1 MLTLR
6 GKINAYLL
14 TQMNAEQRISAFVSL
29 GEEINAV
36 LTQNSAGLNI
46 RQIQLGV
53 LVKEL
58 YRSNSWFTEK
68 NVLKAL
74 SGIAN
79 MLRYESLNAWLS
91 HYEINEDKGLTIGV
105 VMAGNIPAVGFHDF
119 LCVLVS
125 GNSITAKLSS
135 DDRLLLPALA
145 AMLTAIEPQ
154 FADRIHF
161 TEAKMLPFNALI
173 ATGSNNSARYFEYY
187 FSKYPRLIR
196 KNRTSVAVIHGTES
210 EEELKALFSDIFS
223 YFGMGC
229 RNVTHLFLPHNYDIP
244 ALCALSIDWT
254 SIKDHSR
261 YFNNYEYHKAG
272 FLINSL
278 PHYDTG
284 FFLLREDQSL
294 FSPISVLHYSFY
306 ANLDDVKRRITEHS
320 DDIQC
325 VVSANSFFEATV
337 EMGQT
342 QHPGPEVY
350 ADGVDTLNFVLT
362 LAP

>member
-1 MLTLR
+1 
-6 GKINAYLL
+6 
-14 TQMNAEQRISAFVSL
+14 MNAEQRISAFVSL

-36 LTQNSAGLNI
+36 LSQNSAGLNI
-46 RQIQLGV
+46 RQVQLGV
-53 LVKEL
+53 LVREL
-58 YRSNSWFTEK
+58 YRSNPWFTEK
-68 NVLKAL
+68 NVLMAL
-74 SGIAN
+74 SGIAA
-79 MLRYESLNAWLS
+79 MLRIESLRTWLS
-91 HYEINEDKGLTIGV
+91 RYDISKEKGLTVGV

-119 LCVLVS
+119 LCVLIS

-154 FADRIHF
+154 FAGRIHF

-196 KNRTSVAVIHGTES
+196 KNRTSVAVIEGTES
-210 EEELKALFSDIFS
+210 EDQLKALFDDVFS

-229 RNVTHLFLPHNYDIP
+229 RNVTHLFLPQNYDIP
-244 ALCALSIDWT
+244 ALCALSSGWT

-261 YFNNYEYHKAG
+261 YYNNYEYHKAG
-272 FLINSL
+272 FLINNL
-278 PHYDTG
+278 PHYDTD
-284 FFLLREDQSL
+284 FFLLREDHSL

-306 ANLDDVKRRITEHS
+306 TSINDVKRRIIEQS

-325 VVSANSFFEATV
+325 VVSVISSFEDAV
-337 EMGQT
+337 GMGQT
-342 QHPGPEVY
+342 QQPGPEIY
-350 ADGVDTLNFVLT
+350 ADGVDTLQFILT
-362 LAP
+362 QAP